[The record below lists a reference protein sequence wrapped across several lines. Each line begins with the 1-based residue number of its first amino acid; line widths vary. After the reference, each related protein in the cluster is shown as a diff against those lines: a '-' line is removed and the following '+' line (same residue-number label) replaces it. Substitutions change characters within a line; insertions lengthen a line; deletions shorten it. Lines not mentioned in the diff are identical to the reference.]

1 MDTRKL
7 ISVVASGVVLA
18 ACAAASSSAPRAP
31 SDEQVLATLRASFH
45 PKGQAG
51 LDRLEQD
58 EVQKLCTEYSD
69 GRAMPPEVARKI
81 EQSQLATIHY
91 PADGKLVGDWKA
103 GEKIAQSGVGKQYSD
118 DPSVVAGGN
127 CYACH
132 QLSKQEIAYGTIGP
146 SLYGFGRVRGY
157 SPQMQRYV
165 YGKVYNAEAYAACTN
180 MPRFGQHGILSEQQI
195 RDVVA
200 LLMDPQSPV
209 NQ

>member
-1 MDTRKL
+1 MDAKKL
-7 ISVVASGVVLA
+7 ASIAAAALVLA
-18 ACAAASSSAPRAP
+18 ACAAASARAPAGP

-45 PKGQAG
+45 AKGQAH

-69 GRAMPPEVARKI
+69 GRAMPPEVAHRI
-81 EQSQLATIHY
+81 EQSQLATIKY
-91 PADGKLVGDWKA
+91 PADGKLMGDWKA
-103 GEKIAQSGVGKQYSD
+103 GEKIAQSGIGKQYTD

-146 SLYGFGRVRGY
+146 SLQGFGRVRGY
-157 SPQMQRYV
+157 TPEMQRYV
-165 YGKVYNAEAYAACTN
+165 WGKVYNAEAYAACTN
-180 MPRFGQHGILSEQQI
+180 MPRFGHHGILSEQQI